1 MRITRTPLVLAA
13 AFGLAVSAAPGIAAA
28 GQTPMIVA
36 QSQSQTPSQTPS
48 QTSFSDEK
56 LQAFASAA
64 VAVRDIRQDHAE
76 KIEGVKDEE
85 QHAEIVDETI
95 QKMTSAVEEEPGIT
109 VEEYNQINQASQ
121 QDQQLAQKIQGYLQ
135 EAE

>member
-1 MRITRTPLVLAA
+1 MQFTRTTFALAA

-28 GQTPMIVA
+28 GQTPMTVA
-36 QSQSQTPSQTPS
+36 QAQTPT

-64 VAVRDIRQDHAE
+64 VAVRDIRQEHAQKIQGVTDKE
-76 KIEGVKDEE
+76 K
-85 QHAEIVDETI
+85 HAEIVDESI
-95 QKMTSAVEEEPGIT
+95 QKMTTAVEEEPGIT

-121 QDQQLAQKIQGYLQ
+121 NDQDLAQKIQAYLQ
-135 EAE
+135 EAEQ

>member
-1 MRITRTPLVLAA
+1 MQFTRTTFALAA

-28 GQTPMIVA
+28 GQTPMTVA
-36 QSQSQTPSQTPS
+36 QAQTQT

-64 VAVRDIRQDHAE
+64 VAVRDIRQEHAQKIQGVTDKE
-76 KIEGVKDEE
+76 K
-85 QHAEIVDETI
+85 HAEIVDESI
-95 QKMTSAVEEEPGIT
+95 QKMTTAVEEEPGIT

-135 EAE
+135 EAEK

>member
-1 MRITRTPLVLAA
+1 MRIIRTPLVLAA

-36 QSQSQTPSQTPS
+36 QSQTPS

-76 KIEGVKDEE
+76 KIEGVTDEE
-85 QHAEIVDETI
+85 QHAKIVDETI